1 MPSAIKGRSELAYIY
16 TVVGLLFA
24 GQAIA
29 FWLVFRKISELHAV
43 ISGLMV
49 LLVATSSSSDRATR
63 VSDIGAW
70 LERSNWKE
78 GAN

>member
-1 MPSAIKGRSELAYIY
+1 LAYIY

-29 FWLVFRKISELHAV
+29 FWLVFKKIAELHGA
-43 ISGLMV
+43 IGGLMV
-49 LLVATSSSSDRATR
+49 LLVTTSASSSDRPNRLPDVA
-63 VSDIGAW
+63 AW
-70 LERSNWKE
+70 LAKADWKE